1 MKNTE
6 EEIHKII
13 NEGQNS
19 SIPES
24 KKHSFKEEKKQI
36 SLKNRIKQLFGLEDS
51 TNEDMDFVYTSYSYA
66 NEEPSN
72 LSKIV
77 FIVITVVFTSFILWA
92 ALAQVDELARGNGK
106 VIPSDKIQQVQSF
119 DGGVISEI
127 LIKEGQIVKK
137 GDPLLKIDTTRFQAS
152 FEENKQA
159 YLNLLAVRVRLE
171 AEANIDLDKKV
182 PKLKFPNEVLEQ
194 APEYAKS
201 ERQLLKSRV
210 RELISS
216 VKVLKNQLEQKKQE
230 LKEIEYTIK
239 NLRKSFRI
247 IKEQRR
253 TIQRLAQR
261 GAKSSYDVLDI
272 EKEYNKVGGDLEAA
286 LLSVPRSKSAI
297 KEVEFKIDEKVNGFK
312 SEASDLLQKT
322 LGELNKFKA
331 KLVSD
336 KDKVAKTVLKSPVH
350 GVVKQIYLNTIGGV
364 VQSGMDLVEIVPD
377 SNALLV
383 EAKIDPKDIAFISP
397 SQKVIVK
404 ITAYDF
410 SIYGGLD
417 GKIVDIS
424 ADSIVDKE
432 SKEEKSYYRVVV
444 KTNKN
449 FLERNGEKLP
459 IIPGMVASVDIVTG
473 KKSILDFIL
482 KPILKVKQNAL
493 TER

>member
-1 MKNTE
+1 M
-6 EEIHKII
+6 
-13 NEGQNS
+13 
-19 SIPES
+19 
-24 KKHSFKEEKKQI
+24 
-36 SLKNRIKQLFGLEDS
+36 FGLEDS

-216 VKVLKNQLEQKKQE
+216 VKVLKNQLEQK
-230 LKEIEYTIK
+230 
-239 NLRKSFRI
+239 
-247 IKEQRR
+247 
-253 TIQRLAQR
+253 
-261 GAKSSYDVLDI
+261 
-272 EKEYNKVGGDLEAA
+272 
-286 LLSVPRSKSAI
+286 
-297 KEVEFKIDEKVNGFK
+297 
-312 SEASDLLQKT
+312 
-322 LGELNKFKA
+322 
-331 KLVSD
+331 
-336 KDKVAKTVLKSPVH
+336 
-350 GVVKQIYLNTIGGV
+350 
-364 VQSGMDLVEIVPD
+364 
-377 SNALLV
+377 
-383 EAKIDPKDIAFISP
+383 
-397 SQKVIVK
+397 
-404 ITAYDF
+404 
-410 SIYGGLD
+410 
-417 GKIVDIS
+417 
-424 ADSIVDKE
+424 
-432 SKEEKSYYRVVV
+432 
-444 KTNKN
+444 NKN
-449 FLERNGEKLP
+449 
-459 IIPGMVASVDIVTG
+459 
-473 KKSILDFIL
+473 
-482 KPILKVKQNAL
+482 
-493 TER
+493 